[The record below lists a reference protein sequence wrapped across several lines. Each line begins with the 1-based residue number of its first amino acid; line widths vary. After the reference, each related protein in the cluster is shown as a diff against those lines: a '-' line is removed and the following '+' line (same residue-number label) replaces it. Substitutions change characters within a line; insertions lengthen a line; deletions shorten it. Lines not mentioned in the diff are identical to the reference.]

1 MSSVAAQQ
9 SGSIASETP
18 LRVGTATIANAGYSV
33 QVTDAAITA
42 NSVIICWG
50 VGTVEAVG
58 GATVFS
64 VDNIVAGSF
73 YINSDQAVAT
83 AAPGKGVAYAVLRY

>member
-1 MSSVAAQQ
+1 MSSVAAHQ

-18 LRVGTATIANAGYSV
+18 LRVGTTAIANGGYSV
-33 QVTDAAITA
+33 QVNDTAITA

-50 VGTVEAVG
+50 IGAVEGVA
-58 GATVFS
+58 GATAFS
-64 VDNIVAGSF
+64 VDNITAGSF

-83 AAPGKGVAYAVLRY
+83 AAPGKAVGYAVLRY